1 MTFPVFIENDDHY
14 QYLTDELKFSDSEII
29 KTYPEHKPYF
39 VFQDGGLHFAKDS
52 TENKLLHVDFLKGS
66 MGWRLKR
73 RDHEALLKKAL
84 GKKNKNLII
93 FDGTA
98 GFLSDTLI
106 FLALGHKV
114 IACEQSKVLFLLL
127 SDAINRAKI
136 KLNFLDNL
144 NLIHGDALDIYKKTQ
159 NIDVIYLDPM
169 YPIKKKNALRSG
181 NISDIKS
188 ILMLENIE
196 NFEDQ
201 VFFDFKKN
209 KFKKIVLKRPIK
221 SKIIDDGLNYQIKG
235 KSTRFDV
242 YI

>member
-1 MTFPVFIENDDHY
+1 MTFPVFIENDYHY
-14 QYLTDELKFSDSEII
+14 QYLTDELNFSDSEIT
-29 KTYPEHKPYF
+29 KTYPEHKPFF
-39 VFQDGGLHFAKDS
+39 VFQEDGLHFAKDS
-52 TENKLLHVDFLKGS
+52 AENKLLHVDFLKGS
-66 MGWRLKR
+66 LGWRLKR
-73 RDHEALLKKAL
+73 RDHETLLKKAI
-84 GKKNKNLII
+84 GKKNKNLTI

-98 GFLSDTLI
+98 GFLSDSLI

-127 SDAINRAKI
+127 NDAINRAKI
-136 KLNFLDNL
+136 ELSFLDNL
-144 NLIHGDALDIYKKTQ
+144 NLIHGNALDAYKNTQ

-169 YPIKKKNALRSG
+169 YPAKKKNASRSG
-181 NISDIKS
+181 SMSDIKS
-188 ILMLENIE
+188 ILKLENIE
-196 NFEDQ
+196 NLEDK

-221 SKIIDDGLNYQIKG
+221 SKIIDDSLNYQIKG

>member
-14 QYLTDELKFSDSEII
+14 QYLKDELKFSDSEII

-39 VFQDGGLHFAKDS
+39 VFHEGGLHFAKDS

-66 MGWRLKR
+66 LGWRLKR

-127 SDAINRAKI
+127 SDAINRAKT
-136 KLNFLDNL
+136 KLNFLDSL

-188 ILMLENIE
+188 ILKLENIE

-221 SKIIDDGLNYQIKG
+221 SKIIDDSLNYQIKG

>member
-29 KTYPEHKPYF
+29 KTYPEHKPF
-39 VFQDGGLHFAKDS
+39 FIFQEDGLHFSKDS
-52 TENKLLHVDFLKGS
+52 AENKLLHVDFLKGS
-66 MGWRLKR
+66 LGWRLKR
-73 RDHEALLKKAL
+73 NDHETLLKKAL
-84 GKKNKNLII
+84 GKKNKNLTI

-106 FLALGHKV
+106 FLA
-114 IACEQSKVLFLLL
+114 F
-127 SDAINRAKI
+127 
-136 KLNFLDNL
+136 
-144 NLIHGDALDIYKKTQ
+144 IYKKTQ

-169 YPIKKKNALRSG
+169 YPLKKKNALRSG
-181 NISDIKS
+181 SISDIKS
-188 ILMLENIE
+188 ILMLENIA

-221 SKIIDDGLNYQIKG
+221 SKIIDDSLNYQIKG

>member
-1 MTFPVFIENDDHY
+1 M
-14 QYLTDELKFSDSEII
+14 
-29 KTYPEHKPYF
+29 
-39 VFQDGGLHFAKDS
+39 
-52 TENKLLHVDFLKGS
+52 HVDFLKGS
-66 MGWRLKR
+66 LSWRLKR
-73 RDHEALLKKAL
+73 RDHETLLKKAI
-84 GKKNKNLII
+84 GKKNKNLTI

-98 GFLSDTLI
+98 GFLSDALI

-144 NLIHGDALDIYKKTQ
+144 NLIHGNALDVYKIIQ

-169 YPIKKKNALRSG
+169 YPRKKNALRSG
-181 NISDIKS
+181 GMSDIKN
-188 ILMLENIE
+188 ILKLENID
-196 NFEDQ
+196 NLGDQ
-201 VFFDFKKN
+201 IFFDLKNN

-221 SKIIDDGLNYQIKG
+221 SKIIDDSLNYQVKG

>member
-1 MTFPVFIENDDHY
+1 MTFPVFIENDDYY
-14 QYLTDELKFSDSEII
+14 QYLTDELNFSDSEIT
-29 KTYPEHKPYF
+29 KTYPEHKPFF
-39 VFQDGGLHFAKDS
+39 VFKEDGLHFAKDS
-52 TENKLLHVDFLKGS
+52 TENKLLHIDFLKGS
-66 MGWRLKR
+66 LGWRLKR
-73 RDHEALLKKAL
+73 RDHESLLKKAL

-114 IACEQSKVLFLLL
+114 IACEQSRVLFLLL

-144 NLIHGDALDIYKKTQ
+144 NLIHGNALDIYKKTQ

-169 YPIKKKNALRSG
+169 YPLKKKNALRSG
-181 NISDIKS
+181 SISDIKN
-188 ILMLENIE
+188 ILMLENIK

-221 SKIIDDGLNYQIKG
+221 SKIIDDSLNYQIKG